1 MVQSN
6 LHSTAEIIILK
17 SLIDMNLQR
26 TLILLKPDALDR
38 GISGE
43 IITRFERV
51 GAKIVG
57 MKMLISEKD
66 TAMKHYSEDLA
77 IRRGKI
83 IRQRMISMITSGP
96 IVALA
101 LEGIEIVEIARKI
114 VGATEPKSAAPGT
127 IRGDYAHVSYNYADN
142 KKIGVFN
149 LIHASASPEEGEA
162 EINVW
167 FKPEELVKHRPSY
180 TKFTLKE
187 D

>member
-1 MVQSN
+1 M
-6 LHSTAEIIILK
+6 E
-17 SLIDMNLQR
+17 LQR

-38 GISGE
+38 GIVGE

-51 GAKIVG
+51 GTKILG
-57 MKMLISEKD
+57 MKVLISKKD

-77 IRRGKI
+77 KRRGEV
-83 IRQRMISMITSGP
+83 IRQRMIDMLISGP

-101 LEGIEIVEIARKI
+101 LEGVEMVELARKM
-114 VGATEPKSAAPGT
+114 VGATEPKVAAAGT
-127 IRGDYAHVSYNYADN
+127 IRGDYAHVSYSYADD
-142 KKIGVFN
+142 KEIGVFN
-149 LIHASASPEEGEA
+149 LIHASASPEEAEL

-167 FKPEELVKHRPSY
+167 FKPEELIVHRPSY